1 MYYFITLPHKQDHNI
16 TQVPGMTDQTNADSS
31 ISGLSAREF
40 QRILSSRIMDIKKET
55 DFGAFDEGLEIPG
68 VLAFTIVHWAL
79 LETLSICLL
88 LGVIKV
94 TLQKVMPAFFI
105 TDNSFFATSS

>member
-1 MYYFITLPHKQDHNI
+1 
-16 TQVPGMTDQTNADSS
+16 MTGQTNANSS

-79 LETLSICLL
+79 LETLGICLL

-94 TLQKVMPAFFI
+94 TLQKLCPLSLLQTIA
-105 TDNSFFATSS
+105 FFATSR